1 MNRKLIRPTLAEV
14 RERNEREAQHR
25 RNAPS
30 DPNRK
35 RVPPEQ
41 THAESF
47 YYKKQM
53 DNKTPMV
60 IVLQDGEELRG
71 SIEWYDRGCI
81 KLHRTEG
88 PNLLVLKHN
97 IKYMYKADESDDDG
111 DDSDEMIVR
120 GITSDGRRRRPAP
133 SFLDN
138 RTCVTRAS
146 NSPNKPRVGI
156 TIGDPAGIGPEIVLK
171 AVADMRCA
179 LLASRPYRFG
189 SELRRQ
195 ARALDLP
202 CDYHGVFPKAS

>member
-1 MNRKLIRPTLAEV
+1 V
-14 RERNEREAQHR
+14 RERSDRDTQHR
-25 RNAPS
+25 RQAN

-53 DNKTPMV
+53 DNRTQMV

-97 IKYMYKADESDDDG
+97 VKYMYKTEDAEGGNGDGEDRIDDRSDES
-111 DDSDEMIVR
+111 
-120 GITSDGRRRRPAP
+120 
-133 SFLDN
+133 
-138 RTCVTRAS
+138 
-146 NSPNKPRVGI
+146 
-156 TIGDPAGIGPEIVLK
+156 
-171 AVADMRCA
+171 
-179 LLASRPYRFG
+179 
-189 SELRRQ
+189 SEE
-195 ARALDLP
+195 
-202 CDYHGVFPKAS
+202 

>member
-1 MNRKLIRPTLAEV
+1 VRRSVPFGTAFHQSGGCVVNRKLIRPTLAEV
-14 RERNEREAQHR
+14 RERSERDTQHR
-25 RNAPS
+25 RNQS

-53 DNKTPMV
+53 DNRTLMV

-97 IKYMYKADESDDDG
+97 IKYMYKTEDAEGNG
-111 DDSDEMIVR
+111 DSEDHIEE
-120 GITSDGRRRRPAP
+120 AP
-133 SFLDN
+133 
-138 RTCVTRAS
+138 
-146 NSPNKPRVGI
+146 
-156 TIGDPAGIGPEIVLK
+156 E
-171 AVADMRCA
+171 
-179 LLASRPYRFG
+179 
-189 SELRRQ
+189 E
-195 ARALDLP
+195 
-202 CDYHGVFPKAS
+202 

>member
-14 RERNEREAQHR
+14 RERGDRDSQHR
-25 RNAPS
+25 RNQN

-53 DNKTPMV
+53 DNRTPMI

-81 KLHRTEG
+81 KLHRTDG

-97 IKYMYKADESDDDG
+97 IKYLYKLEDAENGGGASDDDRG
-111 DDSDEMIVR
+111 DHGED
-120 GITSDGRRRRPAP
+120 AP
-133 SFLDN
+133 EEY
-138 RTCVTRAS
+138 
-146 NSPNKPRVGI
+146 P
-156 TIGDPAGIGPEIVLK
+156 GD
-171 AVADMRCA
+171 
-179 LLASRPYRFG
+179 
-189 SELRRQ
+189 
-195 ARALDLP
+195 
-202 CDYHGVFPKAS
+202 

>member
-14 RERNEREAQHR
+14 RERNERDQHR
-25 RNAPS
+25 RGNAN

-53 DNKTPMV
+53 DNRTPMV

-81 KLHRTEG
+81 KLHRNEG

-97 IKYMYKADESDDDG
+97 IKYLYKVEDVEERDGNGSGDG
-111 DDSDEMIVR
+111 DGEVR
-120 GITSDGRRRRPAP
+120 TEEAP
-133 SFLDN
+133 
-138 RTCVTRAS
+138 
-146 NSPNKPRVGI
+146 
-156 TIGDPAGIGPEIVLK
+156 E
-171 AVADMRCA
+171 
-179 LLASRPYRFG
+179 
-189 SELRRQ
+189 E
-195 ARALDLP
+195 
-202 CDYHGVFPKAS
+202 

>member
-14 RERNEREAQHR
+14 RERGDRDSQHR
-25 RNAPS
+25 RNAN

-53 DNKTPMV
+53 DNRTPMV

-81 KLHRTEG
+81 KLHRNEG

-97 IKYMYKADESDDDG
+97 IKYMYKAEDVEGNGEREYHNDDQ
-111 DDSDEMIVR
+111 
-120 GITSDGRRRRPAP
+120 T
-133 SFLDN
+133 
-138 RTCVTRAS
+138 
-146 NSPNKPRVGI
+146 
-156 TIGDPAGIGPEIVLK
+156 PE
-171 AVADMRCA
+171 
-179 LLASRPYRFG
+179 
-189 SELRRQ
+189 E
-195 ARALDLP
+195 
-202 CDYHGVFPKAS
+202 